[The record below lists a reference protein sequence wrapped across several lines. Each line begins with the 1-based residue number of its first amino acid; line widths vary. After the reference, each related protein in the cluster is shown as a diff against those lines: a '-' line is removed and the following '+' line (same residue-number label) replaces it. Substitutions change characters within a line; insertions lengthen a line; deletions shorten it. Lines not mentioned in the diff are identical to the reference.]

1 MDKNTIGHETSWLD
15 DLAVDINF
23 QDTVLS
29 PEAQQ
34 LAGSGV
40 PQDAE
45 YMLANDA
52 PVINNDHEH
61 EQH

>member
-40 PQDAE
+40 PQDA
-45 YMLANDA
+45 
-52 PVINNDHEH
+52 
-61 EQH
+61 